1 MKKGSKAGY
10 VLQMICGIG
19 MLLLGIGF
27 AIFEYYYWT
36 ILILIG
42 LSVLYIVFA
51 VLGRKRIWPNVVNLI
66 VSLLPLYS
74 TGLGLGEFLYFA
86 IRYGR
91 WYPFTGWYFYLE
103 YLFPFVF
110 ILLGFIGS
118 IVGITNAVRQK
129 KAAKAENTGE
139 SAALASDSTSSATLP
154 PLKAKL
160 LRKREG
166 TVARFHNESGEE
178 LVLDLV
184 DAVYFKENGSMQL
197 YAILRREGG
206 QQLYVAQYHD
216 ESDTMSLIDGEEAER
231 VLAEWKKGASSPQEN
246 DAVQRAGR
254 RLHLDIVDTIVHQ
267 ADWKAFRKRASQDE
281 LFALA
286 VGSRYQLDGAKFY
299 IRSLLGAVGGVLSIV
314 LAVVLAGDFGVFAII
329 GGVAG
334 YLFFNLMACKQVG
347 YADTLGDCRW
357 KLDSEH
363 AQLLKDLFSENIFI
377 SILRQIILIALRFV
391 AFFYQGLLMFIG
403 ILIPAARDWT
413 VAHGGA
419 AGAVIS
425 MPKGCDIGGLAA
437 MGEYY
442 ASQKFG
448 DAWDQSLEEHEAAR
462 VAKYQKYTYIDKYGV
477 RQEAYSDDGRTFY
490 SDTDRLKEVG
500 TSEDGGKT
508 IKLK

>member
-10 VLQMICGIG
+10 VLQLVCGIG

-129 KAAKAENTGE
+129 KAAKAENAGE

-231 VLAEWKKGASSPQEN
+231 VLAEWKKGADSPQKN
-246 DAVQRAGR
+246 GAVQRAGK
-254 RLHLDIVDTIVHQ
+254 RLKLDIVDTIVHR

-286 VGSRYQLDGAKFY
+286 VGSRYQLDGAKPFVKTF
-299 IRSLLGAVGGVLSIV
+299 LAVAGAILAIV
-314 LAVVLAGDFGVFAII
+314 LMVSMEFGQIGII
-329 GGVAG
+329 GGVAA
-334 YLFFNLMACKQVG
+334 FFACNFIACKQLG
-347 YADTLGDCRW
+347 YYNTLNDCRW

-363 AQLLKDLFSENIFI
+363 SQLLKDLFPENIFVA
-377 SILRQIILIALRFV
+377 ILRWLFMI
-391 AFFYQGLLMFIG
+391 LLMIITMPYQAILMLIEF
-403 ILIPAARDWT
+403 LIPAARNWT
-413 VAHGGA
+413 VAHGGN

-442 ASQKFG
+442 ASQKLG
-448 DAWDQSLEEHEAAR
+448 DAVEQSLEEREAAR

-490 SDTDRLKEVG
+490 SGTDCLKEVG